1 MVLILRSQHSKII
14 QTVEQYKFIYFAIAD
29 FVETQ
34 RKLQTV
40 GPNYAYNFK
49 FAHISI
55 NTCGIQPWA
64 ASMRTK
70 EYH

>member
-1 MVLILRSQHSKII
+1 MLRTEHSKII
-14 QTVEQYKFIYFAIAD
+14 QTIEQYRFIYFAIAD

-49 FAHISI
+49 FADISI

-64 ASMRTK
+64 ASLRTK
-70 EYH
+70 ANY

>member
-1 MVLILRSQHSKII
+1 MLRTEHSKIV
-14 QTVEQYKFIYFAIAD
+14 QTIEQYRFIYFAIAD

-55 NTCGIQPWA
+55 NTYSIQPWA
-64 ASMRTK
+64 ASLSTK
-70 EYH
+70 ANH